1 MFLIILF
8 SLVVEFLK
16 IKILSFN
23 SIFFPSLGPINARGC
38 DETDPQN
45 LSNLKPPSILK
56 YQYLNNHKPTL
67 SLLKYLIDRLHL
79 DRMCGKVPQ

>member
-16 IKILSFN
+16 IEILSFN

-56 YQYLNNHKPTL
+56 
-67 SLLKYLIDRLHL
+67 
-79 DRMCGKVPQ
+79 